1 MKNQDMFFVA
11 AALISTF
18 SFSTFSS
25 SAHACGPEV
34 AQFIADV
41 GEVTP
46 LADGACE
53 FKIDL
58 DLRKPHHQFSP
69 MLTCPLDIDLL
80 STYPVRQAV
89 CSHVK
94 GDQVSGVLV
103 KQTTESDHLIL
114 E

>member
-1 MKNQDMFFVA
+1 MKKLKTLMAAAFSMFFV
-11 AALISTF
+11 STF
-18 SFSTFSS
+18 STP
-25 SAHACGPEV
+25 AHACGPEV

-41 GEVTP
+41 GPVTT
-46 LADGACE
+46 LANGACE

-69 MLTCPLDIDLL
+69 IFTCPLDIDLL
-80 STYPVRQAV
+80 GTYQVRQET
-89 CSHVK
+89 CSYEE

-103 KQTTESDHLIL
+103 KMTPESDHLIL